1 MVNLNLDNV
10 FKYTLFFWT
19 SPLTLYLQVQFLFWD
34 TWYMILYNN
43 CSMEMEQ
50 GSMKGIQIKDILMVT
65 GTFDVATFNKKFE
78 EDTLRERS
86 VQSYSRAE
94 MVLEEEEDDPVVE
107 SVPVNEKSLD
117 KLLRTRRKINQ
128 PISSWFLKQLLL
140 MTDKNNDGE

>member
-1 MVNLNLDNV
+1 
-10 FKYTLFFWT
+10 
-19 SPLTLYLQVQFLFWD
+19 
-34 TWYMILYNN
+34 
-43 CSMEMEQ
+43 MEMEQ

-107 SVPVNEKSLD
+107 SIPVNEKSVN
-117 KLLRTRRKINQ
+117 KLLRTRKKINQ